1 MRIVLTH
8 SEGRLLG
15 LEEGLRAMGHWVK
28 HLPLVRTRPIEDVS
42 LASVGECRW
51 WLFTSQSA
59 ASAVLALGDAWRDH
73 KIAVVG
79 GVTAGVFEK
88 AGRGADLISP
98 QAGAASLAEAFLR
111 RGAGG
116 PVGLLQAEHPLPV
129 LRERLVEAGMVVRAL
144 AVYRTEILSW
154 PRAVSPPDLVV
165 VASPSAVSALPDV
178 VIKNSFCI
186 ALGATSAGYL
196 RRAGAHSDVVAS
208 PGAAAVLAWVKAA
221 GETTGF
227 HRSDGLFLRNLG
239 G

>member
-42 LASVGECRW
+42 LVSVSECLW

-59 ASAVLALGDAWRDH
+59 ASAVLALGNTWRDH

-88 AGRGADLISP
+88 AGRRADLISP
-98 QAGAASLAEAFLR
+98 QTSAAGLAEAFLR
-111 RGAGG
+111 LGAGG
-116 PVGLLQAEHPLPV
+116 PVGLLQAEYPLPV
-129 LRERLVEAGMVVRAL
+129 LCERLTEAGMAVRSL
-144 AVYRTEILSW
+144 AVYRTETRPW
-154 PRAVSPPDLVV
+154 PRTVSPPDLVV
-165 VASPSAVSALPDV
+165 VASPSAVSVLPDA

-186 ALGATSAGYL
+186 ALGATSAEYL
-196 RRAGAHSDVVAS
+196 RRAGAHFDVVAS
-208 PGAAAVLAWVKAA
+208 PGVAAVLAWVKAA
-221 GETTGF
+221 GEATKS
-227 HRSDGLFLRNLG
+227 HHDDGLFLRN
-239 G
+239 